1 MKSFCVPVVLSL
13 VLVLLLDQ
21 APSARADSLSKEQ
34 VESAVDEA
42 LDKLN
47 KQQVSTCKLALAEEQ
62 DIQVSFNVSI
72 SNFTDVDTK
81 SNLDK
86 MIKYSNSCFSH
97 RQTKQTL
104 KDRQTSNLPW
114 LRPSAMRT
122 IPRTGPIVLSRRTR
136 HR

>member
-47 KQQVSTCKLALAEEQ
+47 KQQVSTRKLALAEEQ

-72 SNFTDVDTK
+72 STFTDMDTK
-81 SNLDK
+81 SNLHK
-86 MIKYSNSCFSH
+86 MIK
-97 RQTKQTL
+97 
-104 KDRQTSNLPW
+104 
-114 LRPSAMRT
+114 
-122 IPRTGPIVLSRRTR
+122 
-136 HR
+136 